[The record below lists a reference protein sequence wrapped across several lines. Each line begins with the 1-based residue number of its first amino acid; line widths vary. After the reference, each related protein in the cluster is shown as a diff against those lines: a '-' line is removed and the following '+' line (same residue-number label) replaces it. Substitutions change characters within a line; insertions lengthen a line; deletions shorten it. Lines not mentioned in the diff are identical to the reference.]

1 MNHQRHSAAATEPFL
16 FRLQSRTVSV
26 YLFCH
31 GAGAGAA
38 GVPVVAGASS
48 GVQVIALRSYLN
60 PFAAFSASFVEFMTR
75 YHLLLFLL
83 VTWTASNGTAT
94 SFSPIPRK
102 PPAPTISAVILPSR
116 STSTSMISPI
126 LLSPGS

>member
-1 MNHQRHSAAATEPFL
+1 MKHQRHSAAATERFL

-26 YLFCH
+26 YLFCR

-38 GVPVVAGASS
+38 GVPVVAGESS

-60 PFAAFSASFVEFMTR
+60 PFAALSASFVEFMTR

-83 VTWTASNGTAT
+83 VTWTASNGEGD
-94 SFSPIPRK
+94 
-102 PPAPTISAVILPSR
+102 V
-116 STSTSMISPI
+116 
-126 LLSPGS
+126 LLAHPEEAA